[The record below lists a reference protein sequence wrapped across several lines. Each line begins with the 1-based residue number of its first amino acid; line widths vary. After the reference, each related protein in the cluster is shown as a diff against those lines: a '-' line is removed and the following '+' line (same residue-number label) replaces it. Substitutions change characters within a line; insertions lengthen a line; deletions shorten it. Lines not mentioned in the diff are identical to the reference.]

1 MSMPGYREQ
10 YPEQDDID
18 ERRDYDDWMEG
29 EMQSEYERFL
39 DEQEQRVRRM
49 SVSWLRWFRG
59 GKLIEYEWVEA
70 PIRDAAGIT
79 LDEFILDLI
88 IMDDD
93 WD

>member
-1 MSMPGYREQ
+1 MPGYREQ
-10 YPEQDDID
+10 YPPDDHYYEENDWGEEVPRCI
-18 ERRDYDDWMEG
+18 RR
-29 EMQSEYERFL
+29 
-39 DEQEQRVRRM
+39 V

-70 PIRDAAGIT
+70 PILDAAGIT
-79 LDEFILDLI
+79 LDEFILDLM